1 MISIT
6 ALEFSYT
13 QAPKSS
19 KSLMLGLNMAAVSLG
34 NVFTALVN
42 KFGAAS
48 LTGPSYFL
56 FFAGVMAV
64 AAVVYVGVAR
74 FFQPRDILQDEIP
87 EGQ

>member
-1 MISIT
+1 
-6 ALEFSYT
+6 
-13 QAPKSS
+13 
-19 KSLMLGLNMAAVSLG
+19 MLGLNLAAVSLG

-74 FFQPRDILQDEIP
+74 FFQPQDILQDEIP